1 MLDDMRGELF
11 RELGSWDRQKTRTP
25 TWRAGECFEY
35 RDDGKPLGHEE
46 ADAIGR
52 RVSLL
57 LQRGEWSRAVAA
69 LQLAYAE
76 TIDADDSDAV
86 ESLELDT
93 HAVNLLAA
101 RKLTTVTALAKLT
114 DDQLLELP
122 GVGPV
127 VVRRIRAAM
136 ARRDDQRL
144 AMKHR
149 ERQRSA

>member
-11 RELGSWDRQKTRTP
+11 RELGSWDREKARTP
-25 TWRAGECFEY
+25 TWRVGQCFER
-35 RDDGKPLGHEE
+35 RDDGKPLGSEE

-122 GVGPV
+122 GIGPV

-136 ARRDDQRL
+136 ARREDQRL
-144 AMKHR
+144 TMARR

>member
-11 RELGSWDRQKTRTP
+11 RELGNWDREKARTP
-25 TWRAGECFEY
+25 TWRVGQCFER
-35 RDDGKPLGHEE
+35 RDDGKPLGSEE

-76 TIDADDSDAV
+76 TQETDDSDAV

-122 GVGPV
+122 GIGPV

-136 ARRDDQRL
+136 ARREQERPRIVR
-144 AMKHR
+144 R
-149 ERQRSA
+149 ERKRSA